1 MAPWFDRMCVLEHYR
16 GYVVPEGEEYENWHV
31 WKRNVLEHP
40 AVKPT
45 REPKEKL
52 IEYYRKYVERTA
64 RDKYYDKYYK
74 NYKLDD
80 YKEEEMNDA
89 EEQKE

>member
-1 MAPWFDRMCVLEHYR
+1 MLD
-16 GYVVPEGEEYENWHV
+16 
-31 WKRNVLEHP
+31 HP

-52 IEYYRKYVERTA
+52 IAHYKKYVDHTCK
-64 RDKYYDKYYK
+64 DKYYDKYYK

-89 EEQKE
+89 EE

>member
-1 MAPWFDRMCVLEHYR
+1 M
-16 GYVVPEGEEYENWHV
+16 
-31 WKRNVLEHP
+31 LEHP

-89 EEQKE
+89 EE